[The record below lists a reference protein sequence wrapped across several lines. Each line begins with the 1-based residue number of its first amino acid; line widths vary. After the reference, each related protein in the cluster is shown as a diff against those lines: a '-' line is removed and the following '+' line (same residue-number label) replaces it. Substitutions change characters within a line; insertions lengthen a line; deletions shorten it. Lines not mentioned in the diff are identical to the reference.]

1 MYTFK
6 TIGPINRQLPCHAA
20 NPDMPYASDDADWE
34 YEMLQQVAF
43 FMRPAKGKAAV
54 PMSRA
59 DIDAQWQIRSIDFIN
74 DMCAKADKGQAPTRT
89 KHLFLEIQL
98 KMTSL
103 LNRLVSMGVLECGE
117 WDTYPKQRRSAR
129 LNKI

>member
-1 MYTFK
+1 MYSFK
-6 TIGPINRQLPCHAA
+6 TIKPVCNDIPCYGA
-20 NPDMPYASDDADWE
+20 NPGQAYSASDAEWE

-43 FMRPAKGKAAV
+43 FMRPDKGKATV

-59 DIDAQWQIRSIDFIN
+59 DIDAAWQVRAIDHIVQLCK
-74 DMCAKADKGQAPTRT
+74 DAPKRRGPTRT

-103 LNRLVSMGVLECGE
+103 LSKLVTMGVIEYGE
-117 WDTYPKQRRSAR
+117 WDTHPKQRRSAR
-129 LNKI
+129 LNKV